1 MIEGVAVKQLTTHAE
16 DSGYLREIL
25 RDDDGLLSR
34 FGQSTVTVAYPGFIK
49 AFHWHKDQDDL
60 WYVADGMIQVVLY
73 DRRPD
78 SKTKGETQVMFAG
91 DHAPILIRIP
101 AGVAHGYKVL
111 GTKPALLLYHST
123 KSYVAADPDEQR
135 IPYDDPEIGFD
146 WTTKYG

>member
-1 MIEGVAVKQLTTHAE
+1 MIQGVEIKKLVTHVE

-25 RDDDGLLSR
+25 RDDDGLLAK

-49 AFHWHKDQDDL
+49 AFHWHQAQDDL

-73 DRRPD
+73 DRRSD
-78 SKTKGETQVMFAG
+78 SKTQGETQVLFAG
-91 DHAPILIRIP
+91 DSAPVLIRIP

-111 GTKPALLLYHST
+111 GTKPAMLFYHT
-123 KSYVAADPDEQR
+123 TTSYNAVDPDEQR
-135 IPYDDPEIGFD
+135 IAFNDPEIGFD